1 MKPQHSPSLLEGL
14 RHTAEMTV
22 KDSDL
27 DIYWGIGTRRTL
39 AVPILIN
46 FIEQTT
52 NELINPYL
60 LAGFETISIEL
71 NLKHLG
77 QARVGEKLRCNIH
90 LKFIED
96 DNLFFDISVI
106 DQEHEEIAHGAHERM
121 IVPIEL

>member
-1 MKPQHSPSLLEGL
+1 MKPQHSASLMEGL
-14 RHTAEMTV
+14 RHTAEMVV
-22 KDSDL
+22 KETDL
-27 DIYWGIGTRRTL
+27 DVYWGIGNRRVL

-60 LAGFETISIEL
+60 AVNFETIAIEL
-71 NLKHLG
+71 NLKHMG
-77 QARVGEKLRCNIH
+77 QAVQGDLIRCNIH

-106 DQEHEEIAHGAHERM
+106 DTEHEEVAHGAHERL
-121 IVPIEL
+121 IIPIQ